1 MSTAIR
7 PILYTIGHS
16 TRAVEELIEVL
27 ASAAVECVV
36 DVRGIPRSRT
46 NPQFNKDVLPSAL
59 VDADI
64 DYVHLPAL
72 GGRRGRGR
80 NVDEQ
85 LNGGWTQRS
94 FHNYAD
100 YALTP
105 PFRDG
110 LDQLLAMVVQR
121 TCAIMCAEA
130 VWWRCHRRIIA
141 DHVLAHGIRVV
152 HLLTARRREAAS
164 MTAFAV
170 ARGARVSYPAAPV
183 RKARS

>member
-7 PILYTIGHS
+7 PILYTVGHS
-16 TRAVEELIEVL
+16 THAAEELIEIL
-27 ASAAVECVV
+27 ASADIECVV

-46 NPQFNKDVLPSAL
+46 NPQFNKDVLPGTLA
-59 VDADI
+59 DADI

-80 NVDEQ
+80 NVDGE

-105 PFRDG
+105 PFREG
-110 LDQLLAMVVQR
+110 LDQLLAMIVQR

-152 HLLTARRREAAS
+152 HLLTARRHEAAS

-170 ARGARVSYPAAPV
+170 ASGARVSYPTSAST
-183 RKARS
+183 KARS